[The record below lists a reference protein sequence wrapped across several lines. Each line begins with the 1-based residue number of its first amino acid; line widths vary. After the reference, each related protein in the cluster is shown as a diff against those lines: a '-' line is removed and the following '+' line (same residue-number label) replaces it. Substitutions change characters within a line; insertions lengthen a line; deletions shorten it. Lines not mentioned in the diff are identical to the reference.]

1 MTTFKHDVTVGT
13 APATPALQSA
23 TADITP
29 TLQTATAVTT
39 PKTSLPKQPK
49 EQHAPI
55 IYHLFKIPKGVDM
68 APLDKLEHAITVRNR
83 TLGPKRGTQVSPYLD
98 CEITPD
104 NQRMLQLNKDDLN
117 MYNVLQQSTC
127 RTDVRRKVARRT
139 LTALGGVSGMCRL
152 VNGSEQ
158 VKKLKVNLQFAESI
172 EQVRAAEKAHRT
184 AEAEKKKK
192 VARVRKKNREARLV
206 AKEQKMK
213 RDFDRAMTKLGL
225 QRQDT
230 VYRRHVDLLTGPQLK
245 AVAHFQVGE
254 TLTASRVDDMR
265 NDMRTLL
272 PIDPSHTT
280 PVEDD
285 GIPPYPTQDP
295 YYTDPSSDS
304 DDNKSSEETTASEL
318 IDFDHLFLGDIVEV
332 YWEGEKRWFEGVIT
346 DVDAVDR
353 TFEVLYKSDSEKF

>member
-1 MTTFKHDVTVGT
+1 M
-13 APATPALQSA
+13 
-23 TADITP
+23 
-29 TLQTATAVTT
+29 
-39 PKTSLPKQPK
+39 
-49 EQHAPI
+49 
-55 IYHLFKIPKGVDM
+55 
-68 APLDKLEHAITVRNR
+68 N
-83 TLGPKRGTQVSPYLD
+83 VSRP
-98 CEITPD
+98 P
-104 NQRMLQLNKDDLN
+104 
-117 MYNVLQQSTC
+117 
-127 RTDVRRKVARRT
+127 
-139 LTALGGVSGMCRL
+139 
-152 VNGSEQ
+152 
-158 VKKLKVNLQFAESI
+158 
-172 EQVRAAEKAHRT
+172 
-184 AEAEKKKK
+184 
-192 VARVRKKNREARLV
+192 RKKNREARLV

-353 TFEVLYKSDSEKF
+353 TFEVLYKSDSEKFWHSEKEFPVREKS